1 MSCWRRK
8 KFDPGPE
15 MAVCSAECHSPREV
29 DPSAFTPRMFAL
41 AVVPTFSCFFSTGVA
56 GFGLCD
62 PRGPDVSSARPSGAL
77 RLDPDGFD
85 GMVVAVFAVWEV
97 SREGAGGGFPFRFL
111 SSPSPSSPPPLPP
124 PSWPV
129 LKASGCVSSYTVMA

>member
-15 MAVCSAECHSPREV
+15 IAVCSAECHSSREA
-29 DPSAFTPRMFAL
+29 DPSASTPGMIAL
-41 AVVPTFSCFFSTGVA
+41 AVVPTFSYFFSTGVA
-56 GFGLCD
+56 GFGLCE

-85 GMVVAVFAVWEV
+85 GVVVFV
-97 SREGAGGGFPFRFL
+97 F
-111 SSPSPSSPPPLPP
+111 
-124 PSWPV
+124 
-129 LKASGCVSSYTVMA
+129 TV